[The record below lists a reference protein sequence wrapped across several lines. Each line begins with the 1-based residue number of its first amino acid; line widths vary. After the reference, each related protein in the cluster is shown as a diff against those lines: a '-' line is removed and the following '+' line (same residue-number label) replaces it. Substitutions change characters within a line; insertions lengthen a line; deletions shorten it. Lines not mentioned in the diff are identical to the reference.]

1 MKVAIITGGS
11 SGLGQALV
19 KQYQQAGWQVIEF
32 SRHGD
37 SCSHITL
44 DLASPDQVTAQWQ
57 QAIARIDVSALQE
70 LLFVNNA
77 GTLEPIERADHLTDA
92 DIERNLTIN
101 LVSPLRLISH
111 LLRDFRHTPCRKTLI
126 NVSSGAANKGYPGWS
141 LYCAA
146 KAGLE
151 NFIRTLYLE
160 EPLAAA
166 PFRVCNL
173 DPYVMDTAMQAGIRA
188 ATPEQ
193 FPQRER
199 FIGYHASGKLLST
212 DVVAAALRQL
222 AARPVLDQE
231 RYGVIDLLAEAG
243 AR

>member
-44 DLASPDQVTAQWQ
+44 DLARPDQVTAQWQ
-57 QAIARIDVSALQE
+57 QAIARIDVSAVQE

-101 LVSPLRLISH
+101 LVSPLRHRRHRDRRWH
-111 LLRDFRHTPCRKTLI
+111 LP
-126 NVSSGAANKGYPGWS
+126 
-141 LYCAA
+141 
-146 KAGLE
+146 E
-151 NFIRTLYLE
+151 
-160 EPLAAA
+160 
-166 PFRVCNL
+166 
-173 DPYVMDTAMQAGIRA
+173 RA
-188 ATPEQ
+188 E
-193 FPQRER
+193 PQRN
-199 FIGYHASGKLLST
+199 GCCC
-212 DVVAAALRQL
+212 
-222 AARPVLDQE
+222 
-231 RYGVIDLLAEAG
+231 
-243 AR
+243 